1 MTDHVWR
8 WQAAEE
14 HPTGSTYD
22 GDGWYVCIECGAS
35 KRDNAHSELGMPF
48 PAGAVIPTRCP
59 RNQPTAILCTRW
71 PPVHAI
77 SAER

>member
-22 GDGWYVCIECGAS
+22 GDGWYVCIACGAS
-35 KRDNAHSELGMPF
+35 QRDEPHTELGIAF
-48 PAGAVIPTRCP
+48 PAGGVIPLSCP
-59 RNQPTAILCTRW
+59 RNEPTEIYCTCQPPA
-71 PPVHAI
+71 HAVP
-77 SAER
+77 AKR